1 MTEFLAENN
10 TCGQTILQLVSR
22 GNAIIAE
29 LLRLKDYI
37 PPVYKL
43 ETKQEQQKYADII
56 LDFSYFKASDLHDHK
71 IDNNSDLQD
80 LDEEFRENYLE
91 TITRF
96 YLAFESIHTYI
107 SDLNHFIE
115 DLDEGM
121 YIQQSV
127 ENVFLD
133 FEGKQLM
140 CESLYLYGIML
151 LVTDFHIDGLIR
163 ERLLVSYYRYSPQ
176 RNDTQSKIDDVCKLL
191 RTTGFSNVPGSK
203 RPNNYPED
211 YFKRI
216 PINSTYIDIV
226 IGRLRSDDIYGQIST
241 YPLPEHRSTA
251 LANQAAMLYVVLF
264 FFPSILNTQTAKMR
278 EIVDK
283 YFPDNWIVSIYMG
296 ITVNL
301 IDSWEPYKAAK
312 AALSNTLDSA
322 NIKEQSIKYG
332 ENLKKLIPQTRSV
345 LKEGSLSEEKLMD
358 NVNKVINVLRECNVT
373 LRWLML
379 HTTPTIMNCENN
391 KKCVKIR
398 EQVITDAKYN
408 ALELFELLLN
418 TAQFELK
425 VKEMFK
431 HLLAEKD
438 NNWENYKKE
447 GSDRMNELAEVFSG
461 TKPLTRIDK
470 NESLQAWFADISK
483 QITSL
488 SQENNAS
495 ARKIVQLIQALEEV
509 QEFHQ
514 LETHLQVKQFLT
526 DTRRFLHQMI
536 RIINIKEEVLITL
549 QIIGD
554 LSYAWE
560 LIESYTNIMQK
571 GIKKEPSL
579 VIKLRATFLKLASAL
594 EIPLLRINQAHSE
607 DLESVSKYY
616 SNELVSYVRKV
627 LQIIPQTMFGLL
639 AQIIHLQTAVI
650 KELPTRLEKDKLREY
665 AQLDER
671 FEVAK
676 LTYSISV
683 FSEGIQMMEKTLV
696 GVICIDP
703 RQLLEDGIRKEL
715 VRNVSEALHTNL
727 IFNTRAKISELEP
740 KLKALSNIMSG
751 YKRSFEY
758 IQDYVNINGLKI
770 WQEEL
775 SRIVGYNVEQECNS
789 FLRNK
794 IHDWESLYQSKHIP
808 IPRLPSSDN
817 TSVNFIGCLGRE
829 ILRISDPKSTIYV
842 QQSTSW
848 YDFKTHKE
856 ILNIKFFSKITSA
869 ISPAGVTGL
878 DRMYA
883 FTIVSELQKF
893 LGNLQKG
900 VLKDNSWL
908 EMLTS
913 MNNELENSTVVSN
926 PTKLYTGYN
935 TRCSKVWPQ
944 ILEWVLRI
952 GHLQLLRKHLAYELN
967 TSCKFNSKN
976 LESSLRT
983 LNEALLVDI
992 RAHYKDS
999 QKAYPGDQLM
1009 YELSRYLDW
1018 AGIYNP
1024 NNKIYVTTTNIPHF
1038 AAIMFL
1044 FVIAQMQKLVYCRNI
1059 GELIAKRSQDQ
1070 IDGFPFINGVQTVL
1084 KQFHPD
1090 CGKKFLEYLGQ
1101 YVLSHIDSCTKGK
1114 PTEFS
1119 VEATATLHFLE
1130 TYIICAGLLRAD
1142 LNLYIPEPILCQY
1155 RFLASKV
1162 P

>member
-1 MTEFLAENN
+1 
-10 TCGQTILQLVSR
+10 
-22 GNAIIAE
+22 
-29 LLRLKDYI
+29 
-37 PPVYKL
+37 
-43 ETKQEQQKYADII
+43 
-56 LDFSYFKASDLHDHK
+56 
-71 IDNNSDLQD
+71 
-80 LDEEFRENYLE
+80 
-91 TITRF
+91 
-96 YLAFESIHTYI
+96 
-107 SDLNHFIE
+107 
-115 DLDEGM
+115 
-121 YIQQSV
+121 
-127 ENVFLD
+127 
-133 FEGKQLM
+133 
-140 CESLYLYGIML
+140 ML
-151 LVTDFHIDGLIR
+151 FCR
-163 ERLLVSYYRYSPQ
+163 
-176 RNDTQSKIDDVCKLL
+176 
-191 RTTGFSNVPGSK
+191 
-203 RPNNYPED
+203 
-211 YFKRI
+211 RI

-312 AALSNTLDSA
+312 AALSNTLDTA
-322 NIKEQSIKYG
+322 NIKEQSMKYG

-345 LKEGSLSEEKLMD
+345 LKEGSLTEEKLMD
-358 NVNKVINVLRECNVT
+358 NVNKVINVLRDCNVT

-379 HTTPTIMNCENN
+379 HTTPTIMNCEHN
-391 KKCVKIR
+391 KKCIKIR
-398 EQVITDAKYN
+398 EQVTTDAKYN
-408 ALELFELLLN
+408 ALELFELFLN

-470 NESLQAWFADISK
+470 NESLQAWFADIAK
-483 QITSL
+483 QINSL
-488 SQENNAS
+488 SQENTAS

-683 FSEGIQMMEKTLV
+683 FSEGK
-696 GVICIDP
+696 
-703 RQLLEDGIRKEL
+703 
-715 VRNVSEALHTNL
+715 
-727 IFNTRAKISELEP
+727 
-740 KLKALSNIMSG
+740 
-751 YKRSFEY
+751 
-758 IQDYVNINGLKI
+758 
-770 WQEEL
+770 
-775 SRIVGYNVEQECNS
+775 
-789 FLRNK
+789 
-794 IHDWESLYQSKHIP
+794 
-808 IPRLPSSDN
+808 
-817 TSVNFIGCLGRE
+817 
-829 ILRISDPKSTIYV
+829 
-842 QQSTSW
+842 
-848 YDFKTHKE
+848 
-856 ILNIKFFSKITSA
+856 
-869 ISPAGVTGL
+869 
-878 DRMYA
+878 
-883 FTIVSELQKF
+883 
-893 LGNLQKG
+893 
-900 VLKDNSWL
+900 
-908 EMLTS
+908 
-913 MNNELENSTVVSN
+913 
-926 PTKLYTGYN
+926 
-935 TRCSKVWPQ
+935 
-944 ILEWVLRI
+944 
-952 GHLQLLRKHLAYELN
+952 
-967 TSCKFNSKN
+967 
-976 LESSLRT
+976 
-983 LNEALLVDI
+983 
-992 RAHYKDS
+992 
-999 QKAYPGDQLM
+999 
-1009 YELSRYLDW
+1009 
-1018 AGIYNP
+1018 
-1024 NNKIYVTTTNIPHF
+1024 
-1038 AAIMFL
+1038 
-1044 FVIAQMQKLVYCRNI
+1044 
-1059 GELIAKRSQDQ
+1059 
-1070 IDGFPFINGVQTVL
+1070 
-1084 KQFHPD
+1084 
-1090 CGKKFLEYLGQ
+1090 
-1101 YVLSHIDSCTKGK
+1101 
-1114 PTEFS
+1114 
-1119 VEATATLHFLE
+1119 
-1130 TYIICAGLLRAD
+1130 
-1142 LNLYIPEPILCQY
+1142 
-1155 RFLASKV
+1155 
-1162 P
+1162 